1 MGLNYNP
8 ASVIDGLV
16 YYLDIMNTRCY
27 SGTGNTLYNL
37 ANSAIGTTIVS
48 GITYDTD
55 FKKNLNFNGSSGYM
69 FSNDTSLDFTNKD
82 FTIQTTLKLNGLSN
96 GFTGSYG
103 SMICAGAAL
112 TNNSSIFRFS
122 GTATSY
128 YALALWHQPTSTAIE
143 RNYNFQTNKIYNLAV
158 TKNTTQIE
166 FFVDG
171 VSVGTASTTSTFNF
185 TANGFAIGRWYYP
198 GSEQY
203 LKGSI
208 FDFKAYNR
216 ALSIEELQQNY
227 NSSKGRYITPENIV
241 TNGLVLNLDPSKENS
256 YPGIGNTIFD
266 LSGSGNTGTLI
277 NGPTFSGLNS
287 GTLLFDG
294 SNDLISLGTRPNIDG
309 YQLPITL
316 SGWFYLN
323 SLSGN
328 KSILGIY
335 NGVSTIYNYLRID
348 SATFRF
354 FLSIDGVLY
363 PGINQGQYQYFDYST
378 QLLASR
384 WYNFAVVVGGTLTS
398 PTLTM
403 YINAVSQTFSP
414 VNLKSSV
421 TLNQDY
427 RIGANQFNSEFF
439 NGYIAQVQIYNRTLS
454 AAEIQQ
460 NYNATKGRFGL

>member
-96 GFTGSYG
+96 GFTGAYDHS
-103 SMICAGAAL
+103 ICAGAAL
-112 TNNSSIFRFS
+112 TNNSSIFYVN
-122 GTATSY
+122 GTGTSINGIG
-128 YALALWHQPTSTAIE
+128 LWHQPTSTSIE
-143 RNYNFQTNKIYNLAV
+143 KYTNIQTNKIYNLAV

-171 VSVGTASTTSTFNF
+171 VSVGTASTTSSFNF
-185 TANGFAIGRWYYP
+185 TANGFAIGRWYFP
-198 GSEQY
+198 GYEQY

-216 ALSIEELQQNY
+216 ALTNDEIVQNY

-241 TNGLVLNLDPSKENS
+241 TNGLVLNIDPANS
-256 YPGIGNTIFD
+256 SSYSGIGNTIYD
-266 LSGSGNTGTLI
+266 LSGFGNTGTLT
-277 NGPTFSGLNS
+277 NGPTFSALNS
-287 GTLLFDG
+287 GSIVLDGTNDYVSFSNAYASSFGITSNATISVWAKIIDENYYQPFIGFYNPSAGNRSDFGIDIHADDTLRIWKSDSASGTANTIFFDNWDHYVLTSDATSLKVYRNTILLQNASIAGTITNNRMFIIG
-294 SNDLISLGTRPNIDG
+294 SNWDGTG
-309 YQLPITL
+309 
-316 SGWFYLN
+316 
-323 SLSGN
+323 
-328 KSILGIY
+328 
-335 NGVSTIYNYLRID
+335 RI
-348 SATFRF
+348 
-354 FLSIDGVLY
+354 
-363 PGINQGQYQYFDYST
+363 
-378 QLLASR
+378 
-384 WYNFAVVVGGTLTS
+384 NFS
-398 PTLTM
+398 
-403 YINAVSQTFSP
+403 
-414 VNLKSSV
+414 
-421 TLNQDY
+421 
-427 RIGANQFNSEFF
+427 
-439 NGYIAQVQIYNRTLS
+439 QVQIYNRTLS
-454 AAEIQQ
+454 ATEIQQ

>member
-96 GFTGSYG
+96 GFSGAYAHS
-103 SMICAGAAL
+103 ICAGAAL
-112 TNNSSIFRFS
+112 TNNSSIFYVN
-122 GTATSY
+122 GTGTSVNGIG
-128 YALALWHQPTSTAIE
+128 LWHQPTSTSIE
-143 RNYNFQTNKIYNLAV
+143 KYTNIQTNKIYNLAV

-171 VSVGTASTTSTFNF
+171 VSVGTASTTSSFNF
-185 TANGFAIGRWYYP
+185 TANGFAIGRWYFP
-198 GSEQY
+198 GYEQY

-216 ALSIEELQQNY
+216 AINIEELQQNY

-241 TNGLVLNLDPSKENS
+241 TKDLAVYYNVSESSS
-256 YPGIGNTIFD
+256 YSGIGNTIFD
-266 LSGSGNTGTLI
+266 LSGSGNTGALT
-277 NGPTFSGLNS
+277 NGPTFSAFNGGSLV
-287 GTLLFDG
+287 LDG
-294 SNDLISLGTRPNIDG
+294 SNDYVLVNNAANILSKTEYTKIAYVYFTSFSTYNNIISGGFSGQHAFWLFGSNRLYAGHNGAWSQVTG
-309 YQLPITL
+309 ATTL
-316 SGWFYLN
+316 SLNTWYFGAVTYSSTTGWKLYLN
-323 SLSGN
+323 GVEDGLNGDTTTFTGN
-328 KSILGIY
+328 QEISIGSYSTGNNFTGRIGSAFVY
-335 NGVSTIYNYLRID
+335 NRAL
-348 SATFRF
+348 SAT
-354 FLSIDGVLY
+354 
-363 PGINQGQYQYFDYST
+363 
-378 QLLASR
+378 
-384 WYNFAVVVGGTLTS
+384 
-398 PTLTM
+398 
-403 YINAVSQTFSP
+403 
-414 VNLKSSV
+414 
-421 TLNQDY
+421 
-427 RIGANQFNSEFF
+427 
-439 NGYIAQVQIYNRTLS
+439 
-454 AAEIQQ
+454 EIQQ

>member
-8 ASVIDGLV
+8 TIVSDGLV
-16 YYLDIMNTRCY
+16 MYFDPANSRSSAGSGNTIYDLSGNSNTCTFSATPIYDVASNGNLILAGYGTVPHTSTLWNGNQFTY
-27 SGTGNTLYNL
+27 SIWAKKIGTGSAGERGIMIAKDTNYIDHGYNNFTLASFYTSTSQPLIFGNAQASRNEWRHYASTYDGTL
-37 ANSAIGTTIVS
+37 ACLYENGALTGTTSFTGPLTSTSTPLNI
-48 GITYDTD
+48 GQWNGGGT
-55 FKKNLNFNGSSGYM
+55 NFNGKLG
-69 FSNDTSLDFTNKD
+69 
-82 FTIQTTLKLNGLSN
+82 TIMT
-96 GFTGSYG
+96 
-103 SMICAGAAL
+103 
-112 TNNSSIFRFS
+112 
-122 GTATSY
+122 
-128 YALALWHQPTSTAIE
+128 
-143 RNYNFQTNKIYNLAV
+143 
-158 TKNTTQIE
+158 
-166 FFVDG
+166 
-171 VSVGTASTTSTFNF
+171 
-185 TANGFAIGRWYYP
+185 
-198 GSEQY
+198 
-203 LKGSI
+203 
-208 FDFKAYNR
+208 YNR
-216 ALSIEELQQNY
+216 ALSAQEVKQNY
-227 NSSKGRYITPENIV
+227 DATKSRYISSPNIV
-241 TNGLVLNLDPSKENS
+241 TSGLILNYNMSDYRSAPFT
-256 YPGIGNTIFD
+256 GNYIYD
-266 LSGSGNTGTLI
+266 LSGSGNTGELL
-277 NGPTFSGLNS
+277 NGPTFSSIND

-454 AAEIQQ
+454 ATEIQQ

>member
-171 VSVGTASTTSTFNF
+171 VSVGTASTTSSFNF

-216 ALSIEELQQNY
+216 ALTNDEIVQNY

-241 TNGLVLNLDPSKENS
+241 TNGLVLNIDPANS
-256 YPGIGNTIFD
+256 SSYSGIGNTIYD
-266 LSGSGNTGTLI
+266 LSGFGNTGTLT
-277 NGPTFSGLNS
+277 NGPTFSALNS
-287 GTLLFDG
+287 GSIVLDGTNDYVSFSNAYASSFGITSNATISVWAKIIDENYYQPFIGFYNPSAGNRSDFGIDIHADDTLRIWKSDSASGTANTIFFDNWDHYVLTSDATSLKVYRNTILLQNASIAGTITNNRMFIIG
-294 SNDLISLGTRPNIDG
+294 SNWDGTG
-309 YQLPITL
+309 
-316 SGWFYLN
+316 
-323 SLSGN
+323 
-328 KSILGIY
+328 
-335 NGVSTIYNYLRID
+335 RI
-348 SATFRF
+348 
-354 FLSIDGVLY
+354 
-363 PGINQGQYQYFDYST
+363 
-378 QLLASR
+378 
-384 WYNFAVVVGGTLTS
+384 NFS
-398 PTLTM
+398 
-403 YINAVSQTFSP
+403 
-414 VNLKSSV
+414 
-421 TLNQDY
+421 
-427 RIGANQFNSEFF
+427 
-439 NGYIAQVQIYNRTLS
+439 QVQIYNRALS
-454 AAEIQQ
+454 ATEIQQ